1 MKTIDVC
8 LSPDLIHLF
17 DVKNKVVV
25 VVDILRATSCMT
37 TGMAYGVKSIKPFS
51 SLEECRQMKS
61 HGYYIAGER
70 NGEKVEDFDLGNS
83 PFDYMNPDL
92 KGKSVA
98 VTTTN
103 GTVAIEKS
111 QEADEIVIGAF
122 LNISAVAQY
131 LREQEKDVLI
141 FCAGWKGKVNMEDSL
156 FAGALIEK
164 LQNDFANECD
174 APLIVQAA
182 YQDMSHNLLALVQSS
197 SHAKRLQRLNIYE
210 DIEYC
215 LKLDEYDVVPVIRN
229 GEIVLLKEPSVS

>member
-17 DVKNKVVV
+17 DVRNKIVV

-37 TGMAYGVKSIKPFS
+37 TGMAYGVKSIKPLS
-51 SLEECRQMKS
+51 SLDACREMKS
-61 HGYYIAGER
+61 QGYYIAGER
-70 NGEKVEDFDLGNS
+70 NGDKVDGFDLGNS
-83 PFDYMNPDL
+83 PFDYMSDEL
-92 KGKSVA
+92 KGKRIA

-111 QEADEIVIGAF
+111 HGADEIVIGSF
-122 LNISAVAQY
+122 LNISAIADY
-131 LREQEKDVLI
+131 LRKGDKDVLI

-156 FAGALIEK
+156 FAGALVEM

-182 YQDMSHNLLALVQSS
+182 YQDMSHNLSALVQSS
-197 SHAKRLQRLNIYE
+197 SHAKRLQRLNVYD

-215 LKLDEYDVVPVIRN
+215 IKIDEYNVVPVIRD
-229 GEIVLLKEPSVS
+229 GEIVLADA

>member
-17 DVKNKVVV
+17 DVKNKIVV

-37 TGMAYGVKSIKPFS
+37 TGMAYGIRSIRPFS
-51 SLEECRQMKS
+51 SLEECRKMRDS
-61 HGYYIAGER
+61 GYFIAGER
-70 NGEKVEDFDLGNS
+70 NGDKVPDFDLGNS
-83 PFDYMNPDL
+83 PFDYMNPDF
-92 KGKSVA
+92 KGKDIA

-111 QEADEIVIGAF
+111 KDADQIIIGSF

-156 FAGALIEK
+156 FAGALVEK

-174 APLIVQAA
+174 APLVVQAA

-197 SHAKRLQRLNIYE
+197 SHAKRLHKLNIYE

-215 LKLDEYDVVPVIRN
+215 LKMDEYDIVPIIRN
-229 GEIVLLKEPSVS
+229 DEIVLDTTKVS